1 MSSAL
6 SDNIQPPAISRAGNL
21 AGVET
26 FVTISI
32 RIFVNKFRYITF
44 ELILLLILSRDIS
57 S

>member
-32 RIFVNKFRYITF
+32 FVNKFRYIIF
-44 ELILLLILSRDIS
+44 ELILLLILSRDMTS
-57 S
+57 